1 MFEEYLLDIGYS
13 KEQIS
18 IISNFNPSL
27 GSSTL
32 LYNIKNLYNFLKQ
45 HNINNKEFINITIT
59 NPSILLEIFYQKG
72 FVVSMNYRP
81 LTLSIWKYYR
91 IIKIQP
97 GGGEYC
103 QTAAQT
109 YF

>member
-1 MFEEYLLDIGYS
+1 
-13 KEQIS
+13 
-18 IISNFNPSL
+18 
-27 GSSTL
+27 
-32 LYNIKNLYNFLKQ
+32 
-45 HNINNKEFINITIT
+45 
-59 NPSILLEIFYQKG
+59 
-72 FVVSMNYRP
+72 MNYRP